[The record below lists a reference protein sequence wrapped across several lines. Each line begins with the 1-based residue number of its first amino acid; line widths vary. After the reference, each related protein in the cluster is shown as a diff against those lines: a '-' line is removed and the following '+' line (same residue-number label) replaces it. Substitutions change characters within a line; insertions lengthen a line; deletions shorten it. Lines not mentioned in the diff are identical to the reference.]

1 MQLIYATGNPA
12 KLESMRETIT
22 PLGIEILSL
31 RDIDVDIPE
40 VTEIG
45 ATPLE
50 NARLKAMGYYEA
62 LRRPLFA
69 CDSGL
74 YIDGLPE
81 TEQPGVNVRMVN
93 GKRLSD
99 DEMIVHYAAI
109 ARRLGGRARARY
121 RNAICLVADGG
132 KTHEHF
138 GDDISGE
145 AFYLV
150 DTPHS
155 KRVPGFPLDCLSVHI
170 ASGEYYYDREL
181 NKHGDAGMASLGL
194 RAYFKRLLEEYL

>member
-1 MQLIYATGNPA
+1 LGHNIIGLREIDADIPDVAETG
-12 KLESMRETIT
+12 ET
-22 PLGIEILSL
+22 PL
-31 RDIDVDIPE
+31 D
-40 VTEIG
+40 
-45 ATPLE
+45 
-50 NARLKAMGYYEA
+50 NARLKAMGYYET
-62 LRRPLFA
+62 LKRPLFA

-74 YIDGLPE
+74 YIEGLPE
-81 TEQPGVNVRMVN
+81 EEQPGVNVRMMN
-93 GKRLSD
+93 SKRLSD
-99 DEMIVHYAAI
+99 DEMTVHYAAI

-121 RNAICLVADGG
+121 RNAICLVTDGG
-132 KTHEHF
+132 KAHEHF

-181 NKHGDAGMASLGL
+181 NKHGDAGMASHGL
-194 RAYFKRLLEEYL
+194 RAYFRRLLEECL